1 MKTPRLQ
8 PIPTPPLQRLQHF
21 KTTFLPGLIFCGA
34 LMIIG
39 ILWRDRFA
47 APPLVGPAD
56 GGFSNVGSPQTGVA
70 ALQSSGKLAGAELA
84 LPVNISLPTALDL
97 RPGEQVDRSVIPSTQ

>member
-21 KTTFLPGLIFCGA
+21 KTTFLPGLVFCGA
-34 LMIIG
+34 LMITG

-47 APPLVGPAD
+47 APTMVGPV
-56 GGFSNVGSPQTGVA
+56 VGAQLEVLPP
-70 ALQSSGKLAGAELA
+70 ALQSVKLAGAELG
-84 LPVNISLPTALDL
+84 LPVNIHLPTALNL
-97 RPGEQVDRSVIPSTQ
+97 RPGELVDLGIIPSTQ